1 MVSDNKNSNKLWWE
15 MMVTVTISSAT
26 ILQIT
31 ETVAV
36 RSDYDTVSKCH
47 KAINSDITWQVTVTV
62 SASTDDV

>member
-1 MVSDNKNSNKLWWE
+1 